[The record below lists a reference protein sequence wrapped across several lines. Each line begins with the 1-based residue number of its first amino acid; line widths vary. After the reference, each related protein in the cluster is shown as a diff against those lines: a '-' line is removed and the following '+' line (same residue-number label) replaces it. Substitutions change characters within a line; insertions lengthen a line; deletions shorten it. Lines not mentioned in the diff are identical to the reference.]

1 MTLTFR
7 STVVFD
13 FNYPSV
19 SAILLWPHCPLLS
32 YRIKSCTGHSEDT
45 NRLRGA
51 CKKRQSERWPKCGS
65 GFGAA
70 VLKTKLIQ
78 GHRLSEHAHF
88 DKRTRTGLC
97 DTEHIPKTPNNPVW
111 SFKSSHENVNFISAF
126 FIASSYFL
134 LPSTGS
140 KGYHGTGA
148 HPSSHQGRG
157 GKALWTGHQSIL
169 EQTHDPVTHLDW
181 EAIYCVWTLGG
192 NGENVRTPRWEAQ
205 STERKT
211 ISPRGD
217 HGNRCTSVPTCLKT
231 TNNISM
237 RWRWRNYQTH

>member
-126 FIASSYFL
+126 FYRFQLLSVTKHRFQGLPWHWSPSQQSPGQRGEGTLDRSSVHL
-134 LPSTGS
+134 RANTR
-140 KGYHGTGA
+140 
-148 HPSSHQGRG
+148 SSHTFRLRGNLLCLDFGR
-157 GKALWTGHQSIL
+157 KRRERTNS
-169 EQTHDPVTHLDW
+169 
-181 EAIYCVWTLGG
+181 TLRGP
-192 NGENVRTPRWEAQ
+192 EHRTQNNLTTRW
-205 STERKT
+205 
-211 ISPRGD
+211 P
-217 HGNRCTSVPTCLKT
+217 
-231 TNNISM
+231 
-237 RWRWRNYQTH
+237 W